1 MNALSVTI
9 GDGLEVEC
17 RRTIISVKGCERTEF
32 RRLVLLLH
40 GTRAYCDGAKTGQ
53 GSCTYSR
60 ESPRTCLELNEFSH
74 RCHQQFQDFPPTQ
87 EENPRLT
94 VVKNPRGS
102 MDGFW

>member
-1 MNALSVTI
+1 MDWKWNVDVRPSARKVVNEPSSVVWCFCCTV
-9 GDGLEVEC
+9 LEHIAMGGKLDRV
-17 RRTIISVKGCERTEF
+17 
-32 RRLVLLLH
+32 
-40 GTRAYCDGAKTGQ
+40 RAHIPAN
-53 GSCTYSR
+53 
-60 ESPRTCLELNEFSH
+60 PRELNEFSH